1 MSTPTPQEQ
10 QLRNLAVEWAST
22 ADDLRR
28 LAAWL
33 IEQAAIMEAT
43 QDAPVIERPGRE
55 VVERRRYRGMWVQR
69 EKVRCGK
76 ATCKCAHGAAHGPY
90 WYAYWS
96 EGGKMR
102 SKYIG
107 KRLPDE
113 QEATPDISQARAPQ
127 SGTPL

>member
-1 MSTPTPQEQ
+1 MAHPSPAEQ
-10 QLRNLAVEWAST
+10 QLRNLAVEWASS

-33 IEQAAIMEAT
+33 IEQAAIMDAT

-55 VVERRRYRGMWVQR
+55 VIERRRYQGMLVQR

-76 ATCKCAHGAAHGPY
+76 ATCKCARGAAHGPY
-90 WYAYWS
+90 WYGYWS

-107 KRLPDE
+107 KRLPDQDAGDE
-113 QEATPDISQARAPQ
+113 LS
-127 SGTPL
+127 